1 MMSFEA
7 PWALLL
13 LLLFP
18 AWWVWGKGSSGFR
31 YSRAGTAEAAGR
43 RVSRW
48 LARLPYVLRGLA
60 VLLLIVALARPRTGV
75 STVEVEAEGIAIALV
90 VDVSSSMLALDMQ
103 PLDRLE
109 VAKRTVL
116 EFVDGRQFDRI
127 ALVAFAGEALT
138 QVPVTIDYD
147 VLKGAIE
154 RLNVGLL
161 EDGTAIGTALAT
173 ATNRLRRT
181 PGSSRVAILLTDG
194 ENNRGEVD
202 PITAARAAATYGV
215 KTYTIGV
222 GREGVA
228 PVPIGRGPFGTEY
241 ANMPVRIDEDLLRR
255 IAEITGG
262 RYFRATNAQAL
273 DEIYGQ
279 IDELETTPVEVRRYV
294 AYAERYRPFLILAAL
309 ILLTEW
315 ALRTRRYPLYV

>member
-1 MMSFEA
+1 MLTFHS

-13 LLLFP
+13 LLVFP
-18 AWWVWGKGSSGFR
+18 VWWLWRRKPGGFR
-31 YSRAGTAEAAGR
+31 YSRASTAAQASR
-43 RVSRW
+43 TVSRW

-60 VLLLIVALARPRTGV
+60 VLCLIVALARPRTGV
-75 STVEVEAEGIAIALV
+75 ATVEVEAEGIAIALV

-109 VAKRTVL
+109 VAKQTVL
-116 EFVDGRQFDRI
+116 EFVDGRQYDRI

-147 VLKGAIE
+147 VLKGAVE
-154 RLNVGLL
+154 RLNVGML

-202 PITAARAAATYGV
+202 PVTAARAAATYGV

-241 ANMPVRIDEDLLRR
+241 ANMPVRIDEDLLRK

-262 RYFRATNAQAL
+262 RYFRATNAETL
-273 DEIYGQ
+273 DEIYSQ
-279 IDELETTPVEVRRYV
+279 IDELEKTPVNVRRYI
-294 AYAERYRPFLILAAL
+294 AFAERYRPFVLLAGL
-309 ILLTEW
+309 LLLTEW
-315 ALRTRRYPLYV
+315 GFRVRRYPLYA